1 MRNYI
6 NVTQVSKKDLG
17 TIVNICNKHTLLKL
31 KVVVWT
37 IFLRRLALEIL
48 LANERRL
55 RPLTRPV
62 SIFSIFFDT

>member
-1 MRNYI
+1 MSRK
-6 NVTQVSKKDLG
+6 VSKKHLAK
-17 TIVNICNKHTLLKL
+17 TVNICNQHTLLKL

-55 RPLTRPV
+55 GPLTRPV
-62 SIFSIFFDT
+62 SIFSHFFDI